1 VSGGR
6 QGATGG
12 QEPERG
18 GGQTPE
24 QDGGQEPQEDG
35 GQEPEEGGGQE
46 PEQGGGQEP
55 EQGGGQEPEQGG
67 GQESDEAVSLEDL
80 MAGFRGTSGGATA
93 RFAAAQAA
101 IIRDLVGQIIELIGA
116 DAEDDDATEPGET
129 APSGPGHPSGGL
141 PTDGTVDADDLDA
154 MVGFAEDAELP
165 DDPVLARLLPDAY
178 RDDPEASGEFRRYTE
193 QGLRSGKAAAART
206 VLATLPPG
214 GGRIRL
220 SEPEGQAWLRAL
232 NDVRLA
238 LGTRLG
244 VTDDFDDQVAD
255 MGAEDPRAAYV
266 GVYQWLAFL
275 QESLVQALSR

>member
-1 VSGGR
+1 VTSREQGSGR
-6 QGATGG
+6 AQGADGAQGLGAG
-12 QEPERG
+12 QGP
-18 GGQTPE
+18 
-24 QDGGQEPQEDG
+24 D
-35 GQEPEEGGGQE
+35 EG
-46 PEQGGGQEP
+46 
-55 EQGGGQEPEQGG
+55 
-67 GQESDEAVSLEDL
+67 VSLEDL

-101 IIRDLVGQIIELIGA
+101 IIRDLVGQVVELIGA
-116 DAEDDDATEPGET
+116 DAEDDSAAGPDERTPGEPGL
-129 APSGPGHPSGGL
+129 PGQPGQPGQRRGGW
-141 PTDGTVDADDLDA
+141 PGDRPISADDLEA
-154 MVGFAEDAELP
+154 MVGFTENPELP

-220 SEPEGQAWLRAL
+220 SEAEGQAWLRAL

-238 LGTRLG
+238 LGVRLG
-244 VTDDFDDQVAD
+244 VTDDFDEQVAD
-255 MGAEDPRAAYV
+255 MGPDDPRSAYV

-275 QESLVQALSR
+275 QETLVQALS